1 MLVEREARIAQS
13 VQWRVSGWMATEQ
26 GFDSWQGQE
35 ISLLNEIQTGFGAH
49 STSYPMG
56 AENSFYGAKQ

>member
-1 MLVEREARIAQS
+1 MCVGREARIAQLL
-13 VQWRVSGWMATEQ
+13 QWRVSDWKAREQ

-35 ISLLNEIQTGFGAH
+35 LSLLNKIQTDFGAH

-56 AENSFYGAKQ
+56 AENYFHGR